1 MQSLDLHGLKIGVV
15 IPAYRVEKHI
25 AQVIRGIPQQIRTI
39 IVVVDASPDRTRSV
53 VEELADPRV
62 TLLVHERNQGV
73 GGAMVTGF
81 KEALRQELDI
91 VVKMDGDDQMDPV
104 HLPRLLAPLLAGEC
118 DMTKCN
124 RYSSLGS
131 LKQMPIIRV
140 IGNTG
145 LTFLV
150 KLASGYWNT
159 FDPANGYIALRTP
172 VLERVDLDALPR
184 RYFFESGFLIEL
196 GIQRAVVQDIAAP
209 ARYGDE
215 KSSLSVTK
223 TLFEF
228 PPKLVYGFLRRIFW
242 RYFVHDFSAVS
253 LYLLLGLP
261 LVLFGIGYAL
271 WWLGA
276 HAQDTAV
283 APAGDVMMSAMPII
297 LGVQLL
303 LQAAALDIQTAP
315 SRPISPPLRRRETE
329 QTRIPP
335 RTHLQ

>member
-1 MQSLDLHGLKIGVV
+1 
-15 IPAYRVEKHI
+15 
-25 AQVIRGIPQQIRTI
+25 
-39 IVVVDASPDRTRSV
+39 
-53 VEELADPRV
+53 
-62 TLLVHERNQGV
+62 LVHAVNQGV
-73 GGAMVTGF
+73 GGAMISGF
-81 KEALRQELDI
+81 EEALRQELDI
-91 VVKMDGDDQMDPV
+91 VIKMDGDDQMDPV
-104 HLPRLLAPLLAGEC
+104 HLPRLIAPLIAGEC

-124 RYSSLGS
+124 RYSSLSS
-131 LKQMPIIRV
+131 LKQMPVIRI
-140 IGNTG
+140 IGNAG

-159 FDPANGYIALRTP
+159 FDPANGYIALRAP
-172 VLERVDLDALPR
+172 VLERMQLKRLPQ

-228 PPKLVYGFLRRIFW
+228 PPKLLHGFLRRMFW

-253 LYLLLGLP
+253 LYLLLGIP
-261 LVLFGIGYAL
+261 MVVFGIAYAL
-271 WWLGA
+271 WWIATHTGS
-276 HAQDTAV
+276 DSV
-283 APAGDVMMSAMPII
+283 APAGDVMVSAMPII

-303 LQAAALDIQTAP
+303 LQAAALDIQSAP
-315 SRPISPPLRRRETE
+315 NRPITPAPKRRASETP
-329 QTRIPP
+329 RISP

>member
-1 MQSLDLHGLKIGVV
+1 
-15 IPAYRVEKHI
+15 
-25 AQVIRGIPQQIRTI
+25 
-39 IVVVDASPDRTRSV
+39 
-53 VEELADPRV
+53 
-62 TLLVHERNQGV
+62 
-73 GGAMVTGF
+73 
-81 KEALRQELDI
+81 
-91 VVKMDGDDQMDPV
+91 
-104 HLPRLLAPLLAGEC
+104 
-118 DMTKCN
+118 
-124 RYSSLGS
+124 
-131 LKQMPIIRV
+131 MPIIRV

-172 VLERVDLDALPR
+172 ALERVDLDRLPR

-215 KSSLSVTK
+215 QSSLSVTK

-228 PPKLVYGFLRRIFW
+228 PPKLLYGFLRRIFW

-276 HAQDTAV
+276 HTGDPAV

-315 SRPISPPLRRRETE
+315 SRPIASPLRRRDTE
-329 QTRIPP
+329 QARIPP